1 VFILRS
7 SSTTLAIQPAR
18 AAESKAKPVSVDA
31 PAADQPF
38 IDIGLPVPQSYNVDI
53 VRALI
58 QDPFRVF
65 IYWEVRQE
73 SLNGLTR
80 YFSADEAARFQ
91 ITLKLIEIE
100 GGSEAFFEV
109 GLRGRYWMMVFPDRE
124 YEFEIGVRSP
134 EHGYITLIKSNRVR
148 TPRGTVSPEPAAEP
162 EYQLTPPQFLD
173 VLEVSGFSAAQALD
187 ITVTALPGASADAE
201 VMTEALQKLPE
212 SLRAALMAAAAGE
225 ALNEQMINALP
236 DWLRNELLEL
246 LFGGDGKLAST
257 ALAHYLPELLRE
269 ALEDEREL
277 LGDRVHP
284 LHVTPRFFIGASE
297 TVTWPGGEFK
307 LPPFPRRPPVSGSGF
322 MVRSSD
328 FIFSSAASRRDS

>member
-1 VFILRS
+1 MFILRS
-7 SSTTLAIQPAR
+7 SSTTLAIKPAR
-18 AAESKAKPVSVDA
+18 AADAKAKPVSVDA

-38 IDIGLPVPQSYNVDI
+38 IDVGLPVPETYNVDI

-80 YFSADEAARFQ
+80 YFSAEEAARFQ
-91 ITLKLIEIE
+91 VTLKLIEIE
-100 GGSEAFFEV
+100 GGNEAFFEV

-148 TPRGTVSPEPAAEP
+148 TPRGTVSAEPAAEP

-187 ITVTALPGASADAE
+187 ITVTALPGASADAD
-201 VMTEALQKLPE
+201 VMTEALQKLPD
-212 SLRAALMAAAAGE
+212 SLRDAFIAAAAGE
-225 ALNEQMINALP
+225 ALTEQMINALP
-236 DWLRNELLEL
+236 DWLRGELLQL
-246 LFGGDGKLAST
+246 LFRGDGNLAST
-257 ALAHYLPELLRE
+257 ALTHYLPELLRE

-284 LHVTPRFFIGASE
+284 LHVTPRFFVGASE
-297 TVTWPGGEFK
+297 TIAWPGGEFK
-307 LPPFPRRPPVSGSGF
+307 LPPFPRRSVPSSLSLVSSF
-322 MVRSSD
+322 VLHKQ
-328 FIFSSAASRRDS
+328 

>member
-1 VFILRS
+1 MLRS
-7 SSTTLAIQPAR
+7 SSATLAFQPAR
-18 AAESKAKPVSVDA
+18 AAQGKAKPVSVDA

-38 IDIGLPVPQSYNVDI
+38 IDVGLPVPETYNVDI

-80 YFSADEAARFQ
+80 FFSADEAARFQ
-91 ITLKLIEIE
+91 VTLKLIEIE
-100 GGSEAFFEV
+100 GGNEAFFEV

-148 TPRGTVSPEPAAEP
+148 TPRGTVSPQPAADP
-162 EYQLTPPQFLD
+162 EYHLSPPQFLD
-173 VLEVSGFSAAQALD
+173 VLEASGFSTAQALD
-187 ITVTALPGASADAE
+187 ITITALPGASSDAD
-201 VMTEALQKLPE
+201 VMTEALLKLPE
-212 SLRAALMAAAAGE
+212 SLRAALTAAAGGE
-225 ALNEQMINALP
+225 ALNEEMIDALP
-236 DWLRNELLEL
+236 DWLRSELLQL
-246 LFGGDGKLAST
+246 LDGGGGKLAST

-269 ALEDEREL
+269 ALEDDREL

-284 LHVTPRFFIGASE
+284 LHVTPRFFVGASE
-297 TVTWPGGEFK
+297 TVAWPGGEFK
-307 LPPFPRRPPVSGSGF
+307 LPPFPRRQPVSGSGF

-328 FIFSSAASRRDS
+328 FIFNSAANRRDS